1 MGFKVAKRIFI
12 SAIAADEVQHE
23 HRSAWGK
30 NWLADKQISNEEAAS
45 IVFHARGQD
54 TPPPTPHHF
63 LPDVEVW
70 VFKPLY
76 KNERW
81 YVKGYWIE
89 DELHLVELFLISFH
103 PSETSS

>member
-1 MGFKVAKRIFI
+1 MGFKDAKQLFI
-12 SAIAADEVQHE
+12 SAIRADEVQHE

-30 NWLADKQISNEEAAS
+30 NWLADKRISNDEAAD
-45 IVFHARGQD
+45 IVAQARGQD

-63 LPDVEVW
+63 LANVEVW

-76 KNERW
+76 NNERW
-81 YVKGYWIE
+81 YVKGYWIG

-103 PSETSS
+103 PSESPS